1 MAIDNQALQQGT
13 QPTHVESASADAFIL
28 GSDLLKENPNLLN
41 KYFKQG
47 SRQMT
52 TLQKLGSLGF
62 GKGVTKS
69 ASDSPYTG
77 HYEKP
82 RVKTTFTV
90 GQIIGA
96 GSAANELV
104 IELAASD
111 MVTSATGSIQS
122 RPRETETVQFVAGG
136 RTYLIIDKDITT
148 NPHRITVKADQTGF
162 DPEDEIIEG
171 GVGSIF
177 GTIKAEGTGQPKS
190 LRPRRYK
197 YQNTFWITADTD
209 VVTGTNLTT
218 TIKWNPVPGSNLLW
232 MEGLRDM
239 EMRNENSKGNI
250 WMFGRQTDAN
260 NWTQYSDVFEENAS
274 IAGTQGLV
282 EFIQQN
288 GYDFQYDPTDFGVE
302 DLRALAN
309 YFHDINLGT
318 SDIMLLQGYNVN
330 QLIETSMADKLNY
343 NWVIG
348 VSDRAIADSVSKNWG
363 VGEDRK
369 YNAEGAFINL
379 GITGFALGQ
388 YTFMQTSAPE
398 FNNAQG
404 QGAIGYKDWMIA
416 APFGMASVEGDD
428 NVPYIGYEYRG
439 SNGYNRE
446 NEVWTK
452 SGAGN
457 RAITGRS
464 DLYKTSELDG
474 CFFYVRS
481 EIAPHFALGEQFAIF
496 RPEGSS
502 AS

>member
-1 MAIDNQALQQGT
+1 MAIDNQDLQQGL
-13 QPTHVESASADAFIL
+13 QPTHVQSAEADAFIL

-41 KYFKQG
+41 KYFRQS

-52 TLQKLGSLGF
+52 TLQKLGSLGM
-62 GKGVTKS
+62 GSLTKS

-82 RVKTTFTV
+82 RIRTTFTV
-90 GQIIGA
+90 GAIIGA
-96 GSAANELV
+96 GAAANELV
-104 IELAASD
+104 IELSATD
-111 MVTSATGSIQS
+111 MVVTATGSYQS
-122 RPRETETVQFVAGG
+122 LPRVTDTVQFVAGG
-136 RTYLIIDKDITT
+136 RTYWIIDKDITV
-148 NPHRITVKADQTGF
+148 NPHQITVKADLDSF

-171 GVGSIF
+171 GIGSIF
-177 GTIKAEGTGQPKS
+177 ANVKGEGTGQPKG

-197 YQNTFWITADTD
+197 YQNTFWITADTEA
-209 VVTGTNLTT
+209 VTGTHLTT
-218 TIKWNPVPGSNLLW
+218 KISWQPVPGSNLLF
-232 MEGLRDM
+232 MEGLHDM
-239 EMRNENSKGNI
+239 EMRNEVSKGGV
-250 WMFGRQTDAN
+250 WMFGRQTDPN

-274 IAGTQGLV
+274 IPGTQGLI

-288 GYDFQYDPTDFGVE
+288 GYDFQYDPADFGME

-309 YFHDINLGT
+309 YFHDVNLGT
-318 SDIMLLQGYNVN
+318 SDILLLQGYNVN
-330 QLIETSMADKLNY
+330 QLIETEMSGKLNY

-348 VSDRAIADSVSKNWG
+348 LSDRSLSQNVTKNWG
-363 VGEDRK
+363 VGENRK

-388 YTFMQTSAPE
+388 FTFMQTSAPE

-416 APFGMASVEGDD
+416 APFGMASVEGSD

-439 SNGYNRE
+439 ANGYNRE

-452 SGAGN
+452 TGAGN
-457 RAITGRS
+457 RAITGKS
-464 DLYKTSELDG
+464 DFYKTSELDG

-481 EIAPHFALGEQFAIF
+481 EIAPHFALGDQFAIF